1 MRSFY
6 ILDKAEGIFGFS
18 RPNPPRLIAMLVL
31 APGRSGSAHFM
42 FNFSVSM
49 HSQWIV
55 SCLEGPVISVHSMQ
69 VACFLFFDSHTRKGR
84 GTTPKI
90 VKPLTFAPLHYS
102 LNSCLH
108 RHPLSH

>member
-1 MRSFY
+1 VRSFY

-42 FNFSVSM
+42 CIYSVST

-55 SCLEGPVISVHSMQ
+55 SCLLEKIGQ
-69 VACFLFFDSHTRKGR
+69 FLM
-84 GTTPKI
+84 KI
-90 VKPLTFAPLHYS
+90 IF
-102 LNSCLH
+102 LN
-108 RHPLSH
+108 